1 MNDNR
6 GEFEYILQGIRAI
19 SALAPRAAWYGF
31 GSYFSDSKTFSDI
44 DVLAVCDSVED
55 AVFVRALASTL
66 TEQWPLHLLLMS
78 EHEAA
83 ETNFVSTQQCIVL
96 AIPLTSTAHGLAI

>member
-1 MNDNR
+1 VHDNR
-6 GEFEYILQGIRAI
+6 GEFGYILQGIQAI
-19 SALAPRAAWYGF
+19 SALGPRATWYGF

-44 DVLAVCDSVED
+44 DILAVCASVED

-83 ETNFVSTQQCIVL
+83 ETNFVITQQCIVL
-96 AIPLTSTAHGLAI
+96 AIPLASTAYGLAI